1 MGRPL
6 FLGTATLLLTAFI
19 PGVLIGQARAPSDG
33 GMTRSLGQP
42 HTWTWTA
49 GASTGWLFKDGG
61 VDGVAEGSLGVY
73 RDVVNPVLSLLGVQG
88 EGYLGA
94 RGAELDGGLRL
105 QVVSPF
111 ARVGV
116 GADHNFLDDET
127 HLLLSFA
134 HPIRRGGLFRDGS
147 VVRGTYLPGRGHS
160 FTLGVEVP
168 IRRRIPMGKTR
179 PLRDHVP
186 LAAPRM
192 DPLPPPDPELEL
204 EGILDRL
211 EESAGW
217 IHRFTIPFVDH
228 DALER
233 RAANERFL
241 EEIQVLDER
250 LAGEVGSGSGTA
262 AGGRTPE
269 HEVARFHAEF
279 ERAFSIAVAGHPLPL
294 DSTTLEGRGAAV
306 RARQILL
313 DEVLLPYNRLLGQ
326 VKRPDTVQG
335 FGTRARG
342 IFLRWLYTESE
353 IPEERFDD
361 LLWIFTGVVDVL
373 EGIRDQAHRQWG
385 DSRFVWLPLQY
396 ALRPE
401 EHETQSQLD
410 ALLERAVGERF
421 SEGNQVSWVVNE
433 QFQFELSR
441 MIHEAEDYHVL
452 WIHDFRGFD
461 RDGHPDEMAY
471 RQVLHSYLA
480 AMIRRVRAYDETGIL
495 PVYTIFLDQWFYEL
509 RNGRLWMELLEDPLE
524 HRLRLP
530 RGFEAW
536 EDSIARAQD
545 ELREAVAG
553 SGLLQAQRRQ
563 FGDAWLRNLV
573 RVHVNITNPG
583 DPSFWSRGV
592 IPLVGLPDNMM
603 RDHRKIAFHDL
614 TEADPYRGA
623 AIYTGAGVGE
633 HYASLAWEDRS
644 VLVRGPAALGAKYA
658 ARDLLLNQGI
668 PAEEVPYHLQ
678 PRPRAPDWDRRIQE
692 VTAADP
698 GTVRALEI
706 HNQTGFN
713 PKQIN
718 IAKALLY
725 TLMPPGSVM
734 KVPDSLWNSGFWGA
748 VLLGSALRGGRVLI
762 IAPAVDNAP
771 SSGFAQLGRS
781 QELLH
786 RLILAEELLSAH
798 IESAGGILRVGIFA
812 PEREV
817 TDIPGKFRAAVAALE
832 AHPWLRELYGFDE
845 AVYGAF
851 AALDA
856 ALDTIAIPE
865 PDPAEFQY
873 DPWPKLHM
881 KANFLASPEAWEG
894 LMSQGEW
901 APVMAEYIQSRF
913 AQARRR
919 PAALAGFADHSE
931 PPIDVGGHMVENWL
945 LTLDPASRDRVVFFS
960 VMGSHNQNHR
970 SMVIDGEVTFVTSQW
985 PAVIP
990 YIDLVSVVGQSRW
1003 IDDPMEL
1010 QELLPQYPEWKRRLG
1025 RWLKIAL

>member
-1 MGRPL
+1 M
-6 FLGTATLLLTAFI
+6 
-19 PGVLIGQARAPSDG
+19 
-33 GMTRSLGQP
+33 
-42 HTWTWTA
+42 
-49 GASTGWLFKDGG
+49 
-61 VDGVAEGSLGVY
+61 
-73 RDVVNPVLSLLGVQG
+73 QG

-179 PLRDHVP
+179 PLQDHVP

-192 DPLPPPDPELEL
+192 DPLPPPDPGLESDGTL
-204 EGILDRL
+204 ERL

-233 RAANERFL
+233 RAANVRFL
-241 EEIQVLDER
+241 QEIQELDER
-250 LAGEVGSGSGTA
+250 LAGEAGSGANAFS
-262 AGGRTPE
+262 GGRTPVD
-269 HEVARFHAEF
+269 EVARFRAEL
-279 ERAFSIAVAGHPLPL
+279 ERAFSIAVAGHPLPR
-294 DSTTLEGRGAAV
+294 DSSTVEGRGAAA
-306 RARQILL
+306 RARKILL

-342 IFLRWLYTESE
+342 IFLRWLYTESG
-353 IPEERFDD
+353 IPEECFDD
-361 LLWIFTGVVDVL
+361 LLWLFTGVVD
-373 EGIRDQAHRQWG
+373 E
-385 DSRFVWLPLQY
+385 P
-396 ALRPE
+396 
-401 EHETQSQLD
+401 
-410 ALLERAVGERF
+410 
-421 SEGNQVSWVVNE
+421 
-433 QFQFELSR
+433 FQFELSR

-461 RDGHPDEMAY
+461 RDRHPDEMAY

-480 AMIRRVRAYDETGIL
+480 AMIRRVRAYDETGSL

-509 RNGRLWMELLEDPLE
+509 RKGRLWMELLEDPLE

-563 FGDAWLRNLV
+563 FGDDLLRSLV

-592 IPLVGLPDNMM
+592 IPLIGLPDNMM

-633 HYASLAWEDRS
+633 HHASLAWEDRS
-644 VLVRGPAALGAKYA
+644 ILVRGPAALGAKYA

-734 KVPDSLWNSGFWGA
+734 KIPDSLWNSGFWGA

-786 RLILAEELLSAH
+786 RLILAEELLGAH
-798 IESAGGILRVGIFA
+798 IESAGGLLRVGIFA

-832 AHPWLRELYGFDE
+832 AHPWLRDLYGFDE

-881 KANFLASPEAWEG
+881 KANSLASPEAWEG

-901 APVMAEYIQSRF
+901 APVMAEYTQSRF

-919 PAALAGFADHSE
+919 PAALG
-931 PPIDVGGHMVENWL
+931 
-945 LTLDPASRDRVVFFS
+945 RVVFFS